1 MKNALLILCILFST
15 TLFAQEEWGDVKKNV
30 VTLKE
35 IPPVWPGCEKGNVA
49 KRDACFNQM
58 LAQHIAKNFKYPP
71 QAYKNN
77 DQGRVVV
84 KFIINEE
91 GLVEIKNI
99 SGGTAALQKEAK
111 RNIMAMPKMTKP
123 GMMGG
128 KPRAIKFTVPIT
140 FKTGK

>member
-1 MKNALLILCILFST
+1 
-15 TLFAQEEWGDVKKNV
+15 
-30 VTLKE
+30 
-35 IPPVWPGCEKGNVA
+35 
-49 KRDACFNQM
+49 

>member
-1 MKNALLILCILFST
+1 MKNALLVLCIVFST
-15 TLFAQEEWGDVKKNV
+15 TLFAQEEWGDVQKNV

-35 IPPVWPGCEKGNVA
+35 IPPVWPGCEEGNVA
-49 KRDACFNQM
+49 KRDACFNKM

-84 KFIINEE
+84 KFIINEK
-91 GLVEIKNI
+91 GLVEIKDV
-99 SGGTAALQKEAK
+99 SGGSAALQKEAK
-111 RNIMAMPKMTKP
+111 RNIMAMPKMSKP